1 MEMVVLCD
9 YCGKTASLVY
19 GSAIYPH
26 RPDLYSLN
34 FWMCSPCNAWVGCHK
49 NSDGKPL
56 GRLANSS
63 LRAMKSSAH
72 RAFDPLWKTGRM
84 SRKDAY
90 LWLSKKLGIKFS
102 ECHIGM
108 FDEDMCE
115 KVVELCK

>member
-1 MEMVVLCD
+1 
-9 YCGKTASLVY
+9 
-19 GSAIYPH
+19 
-26 RPDLYSLN
+26 
-34 FWMCSPCNAWVGCHK
+34 
-49 NSDGKPL
+49 GKPL

-72 RAFDPLWKTGRM
+72 RAFEPLWKTGRM

-90 LWLSKKLGIKFS
+90 LWLSKQLDIKFS